1 MSDENTVGREPI
13 ELVEFVLPRCAN
25 TYGVAPC
32 TASGGAGAECFNCR
46 ATCQDVDNYRARPD
60 GGLTAQ
66 ATYEAAQDVIAGTDY
81 TTTDS
86 VFIALDANFPAT
98 AEEGTLF
105 HTPPGGTLEA
115 AIGITG
121 GNLLLATGGQTVDG
135 SISVDATPYLGRR
148 LILFLEIDFTA
159 SGASTL
165 NLWAFDPVELTI
177 ELVGTDS
184 FTASTGWSESG
195 TGGFGTAPSSTV
207 AGLPAAAWPS
217 IVLRVDFYVQT
228 APSNMLGQY
237 SNNLWLGRGVF
248 GEPRNEQRIVP
259 CLRSLST
266 VGTQINLSGAD
277 DDYKPL
283 GRRATLDFTVH
294 DFADDD
300 VGQDPYRTTRL
311 YNPKEQ
317 STFWRK
323 WLQRQKFGKVGAR
336 VRVYDGYA
344 GQALS
349 AYQRRAYVLERVQWS
364 EQQLQFYCRD
374 ELTRTE
380 FLKTQVPTPS
390 PGGLAS
396 DITESATSLTMSGAF
411 EQKEYPATGGTLRI
425 NDELLTYTSKSY
437 SSGTNLTT
445 LSGLVRGTDGSMAAN
460 HSANDQVQLCK
471 RYTTATVQ
479 EVIEDLLLAEAGIEA
494 QLIDLD
500 GLATEQALYLNAFSL
515 TALFTEPFGADTI
528 LGWLS
533 QEVGCYIWWDERQQQ
548 IRIKAI
554 RAVGVNEIVKTF
566 THEDNIIR
574 DSFQV
579 SEKPRQRLN
588 TITIYFN
595 PIDKAGDL
603 GESVNYANALRLVNG
618 TTTSPE
624 TYGGQVQ
631 SRDIF
636 SRFLTTEAVVNQ
648 TVVRLANRYEDV
660 PVFVKFEADAKD
672 RAVWTGDTL
681 LVSHPAIVDDLGE
694 RVVRRWLV
702 IEAEEIVPG
711 HRVRYMC
718 ADITLDGLIYLITE
732 NTLTTYTAEDFAL
745 GNAFITDNNG
755 LNPDSTNGARIS

>member
-1 MSDENTVGREPI
+1 MSEDKLGREPI

-32 TASGGAGAECFNCR
+32 TATGSVGSECFNCR

-66 ATYEAAQDVIAGTDY
+66 ATYEAAQTVFAGTDY
-81 TTTDS
+81 DPTDS
-86 VFIALDANFPAT
+86 VFIALDANFPPT

-105 HTPPGGTLEA
+105 HTPESGTFET

-148 LILFLEIDFTA
+148 LILYVEIDFTV

-165 NLWAFDPVELTI
+165 NLWAFDPVELTMEFI
-177 ELVGTDS
+177 GTDA
-184 FTASTGWSESG
+184 FTAGAGWSENG
-195 TGGFGTAPSSTV
+195 FAGFGVAPAFSV
-207 AGLPAAAWPS
+207 AGLPATAWPS
-217 IVLRVDFYVQT
+217 TVLRADFYVQT
-228 APSNMLGQY
+228 APDNMLGQY

-277 DDYKPL
+277 DDYRPL
-283 GRRATLDFTVH
+283 GRRATLDFTAH

-311 YNPKEQ
+311 YDPKEQ

-344 GQALS
+344 GQPLS

-390 PGGLAS
+390 PGALAS
-396 DITESATSLTMSGAF
+396 DITDSATSLTMSGAF
-411 EQKEYPATGGTLRI
+411 DQREYPDTGGTLRI
-425 NDELLTYTSKSY
+425 NDELITYTTKSY
-437 SSGTNLTT
+437 ASGTNLTT
-445 LSGLVRGTDGSMAAN
+445 LSGLVRGTDGSMAAE
-460 HSANDQVQLCK
+460 HSTNDQVQLCK
-471 RYTTATVQ
+471 RYTAATVQ
-479 EVIEDLLLAEAGIEA
+479 EVIEDLLLAEARIEA

-533 QEVGCYIWWDERQQQ
+533 QEVGCYIWWDERVQK

-554 RAVGVNEIVKTF
+554 RAVGVTEIVQTL

-574 DSFQV
+574 DSFKV

-588 TITIYFN
+588 TITIYYN

-603 GESVNYANALRLVNG
+603 SESVNYANALRLVNG
-618 TTTSPE
+618 TTTTPN

-636 SRFLTTEAVVNQ
+636 SRFLTTNAEVNQ

-660 PVFVKFEADAKD
+660 PIFVTFEADAKD
-672 RAVWTGDTL
+672 RALWTGDIL
-681 LVSHPAIVDDLGE
+681 NISHPAIVDEVGE

-702 IEAEEIVPG
+702 IEAEEIAPG

-718 ADITLDGLIYLITE
+718 ADITLDGLIYLITS
-732 NTLTTYTAEDFAL
+732 NALSTYDAAEFAL
-745 GNAFITDNNG
+745 GNAFITDANG
-755 LNPDSTNGARIS
+755 LNPDGTNGARIS